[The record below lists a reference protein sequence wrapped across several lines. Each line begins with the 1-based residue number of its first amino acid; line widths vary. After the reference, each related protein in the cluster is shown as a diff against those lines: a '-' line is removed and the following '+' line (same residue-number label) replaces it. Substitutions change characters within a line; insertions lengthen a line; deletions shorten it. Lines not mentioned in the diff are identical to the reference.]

1 MIWLPYTYNKTA
13 LKWRHQ
19 KKYRLCLRVCSCCV
33 DMLTQQRKERK
44 TKKKLFY
51 IFPPN
56 IVHFLNN
63 FFLIC
68 DLKPDRLKKNNFFT
82 KLFPHF
88 AVVYSLNDFL
98 LSGTCSSPNTTHP
111 IKSWVGSR
119 SVCNLGPRALRPPW
133 PSQIGRK
140 TLHSELCTARLQFPQ
155 KLPLINVSV

>member
-19 KKYRLCLRVCSCCV
+19 KKISLMSSGMFVLCWHVNTTEKRTK
-33 DMLTQQRKERK
+33 D
-44 TKKKLFY
+44 KKKLFY

-56 IVHFLNN
+56 IVYFLNN

-68 DLKPDRLKKNNFFT
+68 ALKPDRLKKNNFFT

-88 AVVYSLNDFL
+88 AVVYSLYDFL